1 MLDDD
6 VFVIDAVS
14 HGLNH
19 SKENDASPL
28 GRKFARGAYHD
39 IQVGKQPPGWAR
51 DETRFFTEPADPLR
65 LAHALFAESHTD
77 ATVYHGLPLGMFK
90 DGGSPLWVGKTMR
103 ERWPGRVAALY
114 GPIRP
119 FQPGVLE
126 EVDRLVEEDH
136 VSGLKLYPIDF
147 GDPQQR
153 VFRMDDP
160 EVAFPIFER
169 ARERGIRSIAV
180 HKALPQGPTP
190 QEPYQVGD
198 VQAAAAAFPDL
209 TFEVVHGGYAF
220 LEETALLLH
229 HFRNVI
235 VTLEATSTFLATA
248 PLKFAHVIG
257 TLLQAGGAER
267 LVWATGAE
275 VVHPHPPLEAFKN
288 FQMPQDLMDG
298 YGYPQLTKETKRA
311 ILSGNIARVL
321 GVDIAAL
328 QQASRGDEYGRTT
341 LAEPWSAP
349 ASSLHL

>member
-1 MLDDD
+1 MFGD
-6 VFVIDAVS
+6 VVVIDAVS

-19 SKENDASPL
+19 TVENDASPL
-28 GRKFARGAYHD
+28 GRKFAEGAYYD
-39 IQVGKQPPGWAR
+39 IQVGKQPQGWAR
-51 DETRFFTEPADPLR
+51 KKDLFFTESADPVR

-90 DGGSPLWVGKTMR
+90 DGGSPLWVGKAMR
-103 ERWPGRVAALY
+103 DRWPGRVAALY
-114 GPIRP
+114 GPIKP
-119 FQPGVLE
+119 FQPGAIE
-126 EVDRLVEEDH
+126 EVDRLVEEDG
-136 VSGLKLYPIDF
+136 VSGLKFYPIDF
-147 GDPQQR
+147 HDEQQR
-153 VFRMDDP
+153 VFRMDD
-160 EVAFPIFER
+160 EKVAFPLFER
-169 ARERGIRSIAV
+169 ARKHGLRSIAV

-257 TLLQAGGAER
+257 TLLQVGGAER
-267 LVWATGAE
+267 IVWATGAE
-275 VVHPHPPLEAFKN
+275 VVHPHPPLEAFWD
-288 FQMPQDLMDG
+288 FQMPQELMDG

-321 GVDIAAL
+321 GLDIAAL
-328 QQASRGDEYGRTT
+328 QQASRGDEFSARTT

-349 ASSLHL
+349 VQSVHI